1 MGLYYM
7 KKFDQYSRHLQ
18 VLCRAEQEDITNEFI
33 ISGIIDK
40 FYIQFELGWKV
51 LKELLRY
58 EGANQAATGSPREI
72 IKTAYAYFDFIEES
86 IWLEML
92 RDRNDTTHIYNEE
105 AAQQLVEKILHRY
118 IAVFVTLEQ
127 HIRERY
133 ENEVL
138 EKL

>member
-1 MGLYYM
+1 M
-7 KKFDQYSRHLQ
+7 KKFDHYSRHLQ
-18 VLCRAEQEDITNEFI
+18 VLCRAEQQDITNEFI
-33 ISGIIDK
+33 VSGIIDK

-133 ENEVL
+133 EDEVL

>member
-1 MGLYYM
+1 MGLFYM
-7 KKFDQYSRHLQ
+7 KKFDQYVRYLQ
-18 VLCRAEQEDITNEFI
+18 VLCRAEQEDVTNEFI
-33 ISGIIDK
+33 VSGIIDK

-72 IKTAYAYFDFIEES
+72 IKTAYVYFDFMEES

-105 AAQQLVEKILHRY
+105 AAQQLVERILHQY
-118 IAVFVTLEQ
+118 IGVFVSLEQ
-127 HIRERY
+127 QIRARY
-133 ENEVL
+133 GDEVL
-138 EKL
+138 EQL

>member
-1 MGLYYM
+1 M

-58 EGANQAATGSPREI
+58 EGANQTATGSPREI

-105 AAQQLVEKILHRY
+105 AAQQLVKKILHRY
-118 IAVFVTLEQ
+118 IGVFVTLEQ

>member
-1 MGLYYM
+1 M
-7 KKFDQYSRHLQ
+7 KKFDHYSRHLQ
-18 VLCRAEQEDITNEFI
+18 VLCRAERQDITNEFI
-33 ISGIIDK
+33 VSGIIYK

-72 IKTAYAYFDFIEES
+72 IKTAYAYFDFIEEN

-105 AAQQLVEKILHRY
+105 AAQKLVEKILHRY

>member
-1 MGLYYM
+1 M

-18 VLCRAEQEDITNEFI
+18 VLCRAEQQDITNEFVV
-33 ISGIIDK
+33 SGIIYK
-40 FYIQFELGWKV
+40 FYIQFEFGWKV

-72 IKTAYAYFDFIEES
+72 IKTAYAYFDFIEEN

-105 AAQQLVEKILHRY
+105 AAQKLVEKILHRY

>member
-1 MGLYYM
+1 M

-18 VLCRAEQEDITNEFI
+18 VLCRAEQQDITNEFVV
-33 ISGIIDK
+33 SGIIYK

-72 IKTAYAYFDFIEES
+72 IKTAYAYFDFIEEN

-105 AAQQLVEKILHRY
+105 AAQKLVEKILHRY

>member
-1 MGLYYM
+1 M
-7 KKFDQYSRHLQ
+7 KKFEQYSRHLQ

-133 ENEVL
+133 EDEVL

>member
-1 MGLYYM
+1 M
-7 KKFDQYSRHLQ
+7 
-18 VLCRAEQEDITNEFI
+18 
-33 ISGIIDK
+33 
-40 FYIQFELGWKV
+40 

-133 ENEVL
+133 EDEVL

>member
-1 MGLYYM
+1 M
-7 KKFDQYSRHLQ
+7 KKFDQYVRYLQ
-18 VLCRAEQEDITNEFI
+18 VLCRAEQEDVTNEFI
-33 ISGIIDK
+33 VSGIIDK

-72 IKTAYAYFDFIEES
+72 IKTAYVYFDFMEES

-105 AAQQLVEKILHRY
+105 AAQQLVERILHQY
-118 IAVFVTLEQ
+118 IGVFVSLEQ
-127 HIRERY
+127 QIRARY
-133 ENEVL
+133 GDEVL
-138 EKL
+138 EQL

>member
-1 MGLYYM
+1 M

-18 VLCRAEQEDITNEFI
+18 VLCRAERQDITNEFVV
-33 ISGIIDK
+33 SGIIYK
-40 FYIQFELGWKV
+40 FYIQFEFGWKV

-72 IKTAYAYFDFIEES
+72 IKTAYAYFDFIEEN

-105 AAQQLVEKILHRY
+105 AAQKLVEKILHRY

>member
-1 MGLYYM
+1 M
-7 KKFDQYSRHLQ
+7 KKFEQYSRHLQ
-18 VLCRAEQEDITNEFI
+18 VLCRAEQQDITNEFI
-33 ISGIIDK
+33 VSGIIYK

-72 IKTAYAYFDFIEES
+72 IKTAYAYFDFIEEN

-105 AAQQLVEKILHRY
+105 AAQKLVEKILHRY

-133 ENEVL
+133 EDEVL

>member
-1 MGLYYM
+1 M
-7 KKFDQYSRHLQ
+7 KKFEQYSRHLQ

-33 ISGIIDK
+33 ICGIIDK

-72 IKTAYAYFDFIEES
+72 IKTAYAYFDFIEEN

-105 AAQQLVEKILHRY
+105 AAQKLVEKILHRY

>member
-1 MGLYYM
+1 M

-58 EGANQAATGSPREI
+58 EGANQTATGSPREI
-72 IKTAYAYFDFIEES
+72 IKTAYAYFDFIEEN

-105 AAQQLVEKILHRY
+105 AAQQLVKKILHRY

>member
-1 MGLYYM
+1 M
-7 KKFDQYSRHLQ
+7 KKFDQYSRYLQ
-18 VLCRAEQEDITNEFI
+18 VLCRAEQQDITNEFI
-33 ISGIIDK
+33 VSGIIYK
-40 FYIQFELGWKV
+40 FYIQFEFGWKV

-72 IKTAYAYFDFIEES
+72 IKTAYAYFDFIEEN

-105 AAQQLVEKILHRY
+105 AAQKLVEKILHRY

>member
-1 MGLYYM
+1 M
-7 KKFDQYSRHLQ
+7 KKFEQYSRHLQ
-18 VLCRAEQEDITNEFI
+18 VLCRAEQQDITNEFI
-33 ISGIIDK
+33 VSGIIYK
-40 FYIQFELGWKV
+40 FYIQFEFGWKV

-72 IKTAYAYFDFIEES
+72 IKTAYAYFDFIEEN

-105 AAQQLVEKILHRY
+105 AAQKLVEKILHRY

>member
-1 MGLYYM
+1 M
-7 KKFDQYSRHLQ
+7 KKFDQYSRYLQ
-18 VLCRAEQEDITNEFI
+18 VLCCAEQQDITNEFI
-33 ISGIIDK
+33 VSGIIYK

-133 ENEVL
+133 EDEVL

>member
-1 MGLYYM
+1 M
-7 KKFDQYSRHLQ
+7 KKFDHYSRHLQ
-18 VLCRAEQEDITNEFI
+18 VLCRAERQDITNEFI
-33 ISGIIDK
+33 VSGIIYK
-40 FYIQFELGWKV
+40 FYIQFEFGWKV

-72 IKTAYAYFDFIEES
+72 IKTAYAYFDFIEEN

-105 AAQQLVEKILHRY
+105 AAQKLVEKILHRY

>member
-1 MGLYYM
+1 M
-7 KKFDQYSRHLQ
+7 KKFEQYSRHLQ

-105 AAQQLVEKILHRY
+105 SAQQLVEKILHRY

>member
-1 MGLYYM
+1 M
-7 KKFDQYSRHLQ
+7 KKFEQYSRHLQ

-33 ISGIIDK
+33 VSGIIYK
-40 FYIQFELGWKV
+40 FYIQFEFGCKV

-72 IKTAYAYFDFIEES
+72 IKTAYAYFDFIEEN

-105 AAQQLVEKILHRY
+105 AAQKLVEKILHRY

>member
-1 MGLYYM
+1 M
-7 KKFDQYSRHLQ
+7 KKFEQYSRHLQ
-18 VLCRAEQEDITNEFI
+18 VLCRAEQQDMTNEFVV
-33 ISGIIDK
+33 SGIIYK
-40 FYIQFELGWKV
+40 FYIQFEFGWKV

-72 IKTAYAYFDFIEES
+72 IKTAYAYFDFIEEN

-105 AAQQLVEKILHRY
+105 AAQKLVEKILHRY

>member
-1 MGLYYM
+1 M
-7 KKFDQYSRHLQ
+7 KKFDHYSRHLQ
-18 VLCRAEQEDITNEFI
+18 VLCRAERQDITNEFI
-33 ISGIIDK
+33 VSGIIYK

-58 EGANQAATGSPREI
+58 AGANQDATGSPREI
-72 IKTAYAYFDFIEES
+72 IKTAYAYFDFIEEN

-105 AAQQLVEKILHRY
+105 AAQKLVEKILHQY

>member
-1 MGLYYM
+1 M
-7 KKFDQYSRHLQ
+7 KKFEQYSRHLQ

-72 IKTAYAYFDFIEES
+72 IKTAYAYFDFIEEN

-105 AAQQLVEKILHRY
+105 AAQKLVEKILHRY